1 MSRNGMNS
9 QPTTGSRE
17 VDRYLAGVSPENR
30 VVLQQLRKLIRSV
43 APQAEE
49 VISYGIPAFRQDGI
63 LVHFAAFKGHCSFFA
78 GHTTTLPKFA
88 REVKPFLSGKT
99 TLRFTPDRPIPTG
112 LVRRLVRE
120 RMRTHG
126 RTHQS

>member
-1 MSRNGMNS
+1 VSRNAVKS
-9 QPTTGSRE
+9 QRTTGSRE
-17 VDRYLAGVSPENR
+17 VDRYLAGVSPELR
-30 VVLQQLRKLIRSV
+30 VVLDKLRKTIRSA
-43 APQAEE
+43 APHAEE
-49 VISYGIPAFRQDGI
+49 VISYGIPTFRQDGV

-78 GHTTTLPKFA
+78 GYTTTLPKFA

-99 TLRFTPDRPIPTG
+99 TLRFTPGRPIPTG

-120 RMRTHG
+120 RMRTPG